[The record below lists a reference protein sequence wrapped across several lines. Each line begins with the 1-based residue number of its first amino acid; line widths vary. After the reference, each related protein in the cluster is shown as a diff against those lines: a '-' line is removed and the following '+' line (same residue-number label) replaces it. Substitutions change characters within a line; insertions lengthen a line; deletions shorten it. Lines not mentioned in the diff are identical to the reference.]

1 MQNSLKIQQPDLKQK
16 NEKKT
21 FIISQKEK
29 FSSLSH
35 LFGAILAILGM
46 IILIIKAKGNTA
58 NISIAIIYSLSTFFL
73 FISSTIYHARKK
85 EENEESIWRKLDHIA
100 IFIMIA
106 GSYTPICFLFLDGI
120 WRWSI
125 LILQWILVISG
136 IILKLVVLNT
146 PRWITIT
153 IYLVQGWVAIIPFYQ
168 LTKVMPLASIILL
181 IAGGIS
187 YTIGAIIY
195 KFKKPNPLP
204 GKFGFHEIFHIWIL
218 IGAFLQYIP
227 VFIAFSR

>member
-1 MQNSLKIQQPDLKQK
+1 MQNSLNIHQPDLKENNK
-16 NEKKT
+16 NKKFT
-21 FIISQKEK
+21 ISQKEI
-29 FSSLSH
+29 FSSMSH

-46 IILIIKAKGNTA
+46 IILIIKSIGNTA
-58 NISIAIIYSLSTFFL
+58 NIIIAIIYSLSTFFL
-73 FISSTIYHARKK
+73 FISSAIYHAQKK

-100 IFIMIA
+100 IFVMIA
-106 GSYTPICFLFLDGI
+106 GSYTPICFLFLEGI

-125 LILQWILVISG
+125 LILQWTLVISG
-136 IILKLVVLNT
+136 VILKLIVLNT
-146 PRWITIT
+146 PRWVTIT

-168 LTKVMPLASIILL
+168 LTKVMPLVSIILL
-181 IAGGIS
+181 IAGGLS

-195 KFKKPNPLP
+195 KLKKPNPLP

-227 VFIAFSR
+227 IFIAYSS